1 MDVVEQVL
9 AHLLQ
14 VAADPGDCAE
24 AGVYPVDR
32 LVQGLRGDLAIQL
45 AQGIAMFRRPARNEL
60 DDILEL
66 ALQLLNLA
74 LDALALLLRQS
85 VEGFRLHHRAVRNRR
100 EGKPGRRSDQGDV
113 LRLRLLAQDRKST
126 RLNSSH

>member
-1 MDVVEQVL
+1 
-9 AHLLQ
+9 
-14 VAADPGDCAE
+14 
-24 AGVYPVDR
+24 
-32 LVQGLRGDLAIQL
+32 
-45 AQGIAMFRRPARNEL
+45 MFRRPARNEL

-113 LRLRLLAQDRKST
+113 LRLRLLAQ
-126 RLNSSH
+126 RLEGGLLAFAGAVLQRLATVAVILALEGGRYRRRSAERRVGKEGVSPGRALWA

>member
-1 MDVVEQVL
+1 
-9 AHLLQ
+9 
-14 VAADPGDCAE
+14 
-24 AGVYPVDR
+24 
-32 LVQGLRGDLAIQL
+32 
-45 AQGIAMFRRPARNEL
+45 MFRRPARNEL

-113 LRLRLLAQDRKST
+113 LRLRLLAQ
-126 RLNSSH
+126 RLEGGLLAFAGAVLQRLATVAVILALEGGRYRRAQLVDQGAHRRQIGRAWGRETVCPYV